1 MSKDFPLAKYLSP
14 WYNDFI
20 MKHEFIQRVYYA
32 DTDAYKVVW
41 HGAYLRWME
50 QGRVEL
56 CDKLGLDLVE
66 LKDNDI
72 AIPVTNM
79 NVRYKSSAKL
89 DDKVVIET
97 WIEKLSPITI
107 TFGQRI
113 KNAQTSQVHII
124 AEFETVAV
132 NNEGKIYRRMPE
144 ILVNAL
150 KKGIECQD

>member
-1 MSKDFPLAKYLSP
+1 
-14 WYNDFI
+14 
-20 MKHEFIQRVYYA
+20 MKHEFTQRVYYA

-56 CDKLGLDLVE
+56 CDMLGLDLVK
-66 LKDNDI
+66 LKENDI

-89 DDKVVIET
+89 DDRVIVET
-97 WIEKLSPITI
+97 WVEKLTPITV
-107 TFGQRI
+107 TFGQRV
-113 KNAQTSQVHII
+113 KNAETGLVHII

-132 NNEGKIYRRMPE
+132 NNDGKIYRRIPE
-144 ILVNAL
+144 VLATAL
-150 KKGIECQD
+150 KRGLNAKTK

>member
-1 MSKDFPLAKYLSP
+1 
-14 WYNDFI
+14 
-20 MKHEFIQRVYYA
+20 MKHEFLQRVYYA
-32 DTDAYKVVW
+32 DTDAYGVVW

-66 LKDNDI
+66 LKKQDV

-89 DDKVVIET
+89 DNRVIVET
-97 WIEKLSPITI
+97 WIEKLTPITV

-113 KNAQTSQVHII
+113 KNAETGLVHIL

-132 NNEGKIYRRMPE
+132 NNDGKIYRRMPQGLKE
-144 ILVNAL
+144 AFEKAL
-150 KKGIECQD
+150 ACKD